1 MSTGIIC
8 EYNPFHNG
16 HKYHINKIKEMYPDD
31 DIVLVMSSHF
41 LQRGETSLINK
52 WDKTEIA
59 LKEGVDLVIE
69 LPYVF
74 SSQGA
79 DIFAKGAIEIL
90 DSLKVD
96 RLIFG
101 SEIND
106 IDVLKDMA
114 SIQIN
119 NNKFN
124 NLVKEYTSEG
134 VNYPTAV
141 AKAIK
146 ILTHK
151 EANTPNDLLG
161 ISYIKEIIKQNS
173 KIKPICIQRTNDFHS
188 KNAYGTIASAT
199 SIREYIKDGKDY
211 SRLVPESTFQYLNNE
226 LFFTDKFF
234 DLLKYK
240 IISNFDE
247 LSKFQTV
254 DEGIEA
260 RIKKYIFESNSLDE
274 LINNIKTKRYTYN
287 KIKRMLMHILCG
299 FTKEEAKLCNSSE
312 YIRVLGF
319 NDKGKKFLNN
329 IKKESRLPIITC
341 YSNINSKILDIEFRT
356 SAIYFMITNEKDKNK
371 LINMDYKH
379 KPVIK

>member
-1 MSTGIIC
+1 
-8 EYNPFHNG
+8 
-16 HKYHINKIKEMYPDD
+16 
-31 DIVLVMSSHF
+31 MSSHF

-52 WDKTEIA
+52 WKKTEIA
-59 LKEGVDLVIE
+59 LTEGVDLVIE
-69 LPYVF
+69 LPFLF

-90 DSLKVD
+90 DSLKID
-96 RLIFG
+96 RIVFG

-106 IDVLKDMA
+106 IEVLKDMA

-124 NLVKEYTSEG
+124 SLVKEYTSEG

-146 ILTHK
+146 ILTHR

-173 KIKPICIQRTNDFHS
+173 KIKPMCIQRTNDFHS

-211 SRLVPESTFQYLNNE
+211 SRLVPDSTLKCLNE
-226 LFFTDKFF
+226 DLYFTEKYF

-240 IISNFDE
+240 IISNLNE
-247 LSKFQTV
+247 LDKFQTV
-254 DEGIEA
+254 DEGIEG
-260 RIKKYIFESNSLDE
+260 RIKKYIFSSNSLEE

-287 KIKRMLMHILCG
+287 KIKRMLIHILCN
-299 FTKEEAKLCNSSE
+299 FTKEEANQCNTSE

-319 NDKGKKFLNN
+319 NQNGKNFLNS
-329 IKKESRLPIITC
+329 IKKESKLPIITS
-341 YSNINSKILDIEFRT
+341 YSNIDSKILDIEFRT
-356 SAIYFMITNEKDKNK
+356 SAIYFMIANEKDKNE

>member
-16 HKYHINKIKEMYPDD
+16 HKYHINKIKEMYPED

-240 IISNFDE
+240 IISNLDE

-319 NDKGKKFLNN
+319 NDKGKKILNN

>member
-16 HKYHINKIKEMYPDD
+16 HKYHIDKIKEMYPNDE
-31 DIVLVMSSHF
+31 IILVISSHF

-52 WDKTEIA
+52 WKKTEIA
-59 LKEGVDLVIE
+59 LTEGVDLVIE
-69 LPYVF
+69 LPFVF

-96 RLIFG
+96 RIVFG

-106 IDVLKDMA
+106 IEVLKDMA
-114 SIQIN
+114 SVQIN

-124 NLVKEYTSEG
+124 SLVKEYTSEG

-146 ILTHK
+146 ILTHR

-173 KIKPICIQRTNDFHS
+173 KIKPMCIQRTNDFHS

-211 SRLVPESTFQYLNNE
+211 SRLVPDSTLKCLNE
-226 LFFTDKFF
+226 DLYFTEKYF

-240 IISNFDE
+240 IISNLNE
-247 LSKFQTV
+247 LDKFQTV
-254 DEGIEA
+254 DEGIEG
-260 RIKKYIFESNSLDE
+260 RIKKYIFLSNSLEE

-287 KIKRMLMHILCG
+287 KIKRMLIHILCN
-299 FTKEEAKLCNSSE
+299 FTKEEANQCNTSE

-319 NDKGKKFLNN
+319 NQNGKNFLNS
-329 IKKESRLPIITC
+329 IKKESKLPIITS
-341 YSNINSKILDIEFRT
+341 YSNIDSKILDIEFRT
-356 SAIYFMITNEKDKNK
+356 SAIYFMIANEKDKNE